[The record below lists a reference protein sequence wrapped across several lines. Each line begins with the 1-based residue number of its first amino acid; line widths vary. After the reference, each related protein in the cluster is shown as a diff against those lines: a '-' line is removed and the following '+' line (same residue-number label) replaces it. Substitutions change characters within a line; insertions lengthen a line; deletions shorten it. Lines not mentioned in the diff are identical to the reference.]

1 MRIQTDFCSIEIPN
15 TKLLSGTCYLISPY
29 TKNPTKLF
37 PLAVSATELLLQ
49 LGLDV
54 FSPVI
59 YGHTVVTM
67 SNNNLVELEFWHSIN
82 DLFMKHCD
90 VFAAVKCPELLESE
104 GCQAELQQI
113 QAKQLG
119 KAYYVVELNKRH
131 VTACTTPAAFIE
143 TMNYGM

>member
-1 MRIQTDFCSIEIPN
+1 MRIQTDFCVLEIPN

-29 TKNPTKLF
+29 TKNPQKLF

-59 YGHTVVTM
+59 YGHTIVTM
-67 SNNNLVELEFWHSIN
+67 SNNNLIELEFWHSIN
-82 DLFMKHCD
+82 NLFMEHCD
-90 VFAAVKCPELLESE
+90 AFAGVRCPELTESE

-119 KAYYVVELNKRH
+119 KAYYVVDLARRH
-131 VTACTTPAAFIE
+131 VTACTTPAEFIA
-143 TMNYGM
+143 TLNM